1 MQESLEEDKYL
12 VDIICSYDN
21 TFLETGDF
29 SMTAELTMS
38 YGNPAQSSLI
48 ELQTFRAC
56 QPLVLFLFC

>member
-1 MQESLEEDKYL
+1 MKESLEEDKYL

-38 YGNPAQSSLI
+38 YGNPAQSSSI
-48 ELQTFRAC
+48 EL
-56 QPLVLFLFC
+56 